1 MCEICSLRENIGMR
15 VVKSLRRG
23 DESVAQLALELVC
36 ALMVPLH
43 QAWDIRQEQL
53 NKASLLSSPK
63 FLASLLDMWAGH
75 VVRPQNLTLIVNFCE
90 PVFRTKAV

>member
-1 MCEICSLRENIGMR
+1 MR

-75 VVRPQNLTLIVNFCE
+75 VVRFPLNIMYPKNLKLATNAY
-90 PVFRTKAV
+90 K

>member
-1 MCEICSLRENIGMR
+1 MR

-75 VVRPQNLTLIVNFCE
+75 VVRFPLNIMYPKNLKLATNAILE
-90 PVFRTKAV
+90 SD

>member
-1 MCEICSLRENIGMR
+1 MEGLKKKKNSNKIGNDKYLSRLRENIGMR
-15 VVKSLRRG
+15 VVKSLRRN
-23 DESVAQLALELVC
+23 DEAVAQLALELVC

-43 QAWDIRQEQL
+43 QTWDLRQEQL

-75 VVRPQNLTLIVNFCE
+75 VVYIN
-90 PVFRTKAV
+90 